1 MAPPATTPNM
11 KTTQLS
17 ERKVT
22 VSGGDDSLTER
33 WGALTLVTAVALFQA
48 KQIWPALYIPWWFN
62 TDEIFY
68 FSEVIRFLG
77 GDFRQTYYDIPGT
90 PLMSLT
96 ALLMWFG
103 WTVTHVLGFT
113 LHANPHDFALANI
126 QGMATLMRMETLFF
140 SALAVLV
147 SFFAVRRATNLLVA
161 GSAAIATLTLPIFI
175 QYSQFVR
182 SESLG
187 LVMSFG
193 AWLLVQRAAT
203 TQIGRAYLIAGAMCG
218 VAMAA
223 RFHFALVG
231 PPLLLFHWLS
241 SDESR
246 QPSYEKPLVGR
257 IWLCLLAFFVLGGL
271 WTALVRSGIASPSVV
286 SDAMLVTARDAQ
298 GQRPVDSL
306 APADVLKATGTITK
320 LWYLLALGSAALL
333 ALRKMAPNNPA
344 VSRAFHPL
352 ACAAFVGFSGGF
364 LLSHP
369 AFLWEGYHQLKS
381 IAFYSAWDD
390 AELAKLSLPAAW
402 WKVTAYYFNAALPEI
417 WLQIL
422 LGLGVV
428 WAIIHRRST
437 WWPLFALVA
446 VCFLAHPPRMKLWP
460 HHIIPWLPALCAI
473 AMLPLGELWERIGPR
488 LNRWRA
494 VLLFLLM
501 SGMIFLM
508 KPRLAQAASYYEV
521 SRDRIS
527 FITQLDAWLVRE
539 INAEDALLISY
550 YSMNSDCFY
559 LWLQGRGIEIPSF
572 VKWNRKAEVWWLKKQ
587 SLRGRKGY
595 VALSPA
601 DITFFYDD
609 FERKEPGAHVNPL
622 TDARFVE
629 KAAFGAGFYEIKVL
643 SFDFTQTA
651 P

>member
-1 MAPPATTPNM
+1 M
-11 KTTQLS
+11 KSRSRFQHETIAAG
-17 ERKVT
+17 RK
-22 VSGGDDSLTER
+22 DSLTDR
-33 WGALTLVTAVALFQA
+33 WVALILVTLVALFQA

-77 GDFRQTYYDIPGT
+77 GDFHQTYYDIPGT
-90 PLMSLT
+90 PLMTLT
-96 ALLMWFG
+96 ALLMWCG
-103 WTVTHVLGFT
+103 WAITHVLGFT
-113 LHANPHDFALANI
+113 PLANPHDFAISNL
-126 QGMATLMRMETLFF
+126 QGMATLMRMETLV
-140 SALAVLV
+140 LAILSVQV

-161 GSAAIATLTLPIFI
+161 GGGAIATVTLPIFI

-187 LVMSFG
+187 LVMCFG
-193 AWLLVQRAAT
+193 AWLLVQRSDPAKR
-203 TQIGRAYLIAGAMCG
+203 GRAYLIAGAMCG

-231 PPLLLFHWLS
+231 PPLLLVHWLS
-241 SDESR
+241 SGDS
-246 QPSYEKPLVGR
+246 QQQSCEKPLVCR
-257 IWLCLLAFFVLGGL
+257 IWLCLLAFFLVGGL
-271 WTALVRSGIASPSVV
+271 FTALVRSGVALPSVV

-298 GQRPVDSL
+298 GQRPVDAL
-306 APADVLKATGTITK
+306 APADVLKATGTVTK

-333 ALRKMAPNNPA
+333 ALRKLAPNNAA

-402 WKVTAYYFNAALPEI
+402 WKVTVYYFNAALPEI

-428 WAIIHRRST
+428 WAVLRRRSA

-473 AMLPLGELWERIGPR
+473 AMLPLGELWTRIGPR
-488 LNRWRA
+488 LNRWRP
-494 VLLFLLM
+494 VLLFFLLVA
-501 SGMIFLM
+501 MILLM
-508 KPRLAQAASYYEV
+508 KPRMAQAASYYEV
-521 SRDRIS
+521 SRDRIN
-527 FITQLDAWLVRE
+527 FITQLDGWIARE
-539 INAEDALLISY
+539 VQAADTLLISY
-550 YSMNSDCFY
+550 YSMGSDCFY
-559 LWLQGRGIEIPSF
+559 LWLQNRGIEIPNF
-572 VKWNRKAEVWWLKKQ
+572 VKRNRQAEVWWLKKQ

-595 VALSPA
+595 IAVSSA
-601 DITFFYDD
+601 DITFFYED
-609 FERKEPGAHVNPL
+609 FERKEPGANVNPL
-622 TDARFVE
+622 ADSRFVE

-643 SFDFTQTA
+643 SFDFTHSA